1 MELVDG
7 KRVSRTT
14 VPLLDDLDHEDNRH
28 SEGDQQIR
36 VYYSPDDDLMPRPSV
51 TTIKDLRVDPDKDD
65 AIAGWEKRY
74 DGKSAYARPWWKDQM
89 EYKGHR
95 GTLIHFAILSAIGD
109 QLAGDVI
116 DASGDTYYHEVGDD
130 GWGREEYES
139 EYALKKWSKKAPSAN
154 TDRISFR
161 PRDNQYDGNHA
172 WDTAIREM
180 KWASAAFKTRMIDG
194 ETNPSLYTR
203 HPDDSP
209 IEGRLNG
216 AEILGL
222 EEFVYNTEYGYGGQY
237 DLLYKTTES
246 PSSDDE
252 ATRSSSTKNDDG
264 TVVLSD
270 LKTSSG
276 VRFDHKLQGAAY
288 KLAVESSL
296 DVEVDETEV
305 IRVYPDDEVVEVS
318 RSPQWDRTLE
328 GLEHEFLAL
337 VDKSKSEYQETLQAA
352 AEELNEPKQVPAND

>member
-7 KRVSRTT
+7 KRVSRTK
-14 VPLLDDLDHEDNRH
+14 VPLLDDLDHEDDRH

-36 VYYSPDDDLMPRPSV
+36 VYYSPDDDLMPKPSV
-51 TTIKDLRVDPDKDD
+51 TTIKDLRVDPEKAD
-65 AIAGWEKRY
+65 AIEGWEQRY

-95 GTLIHFAILSAIGD
+95 GTLVHFAILSAVGE
-109 QLAGDVI
+109 QLNGDV

-154 TDRISFR
+154 TDRISFQ

-172 WDTAIREM
+172 WDTAVREM
-180 KWASAAFKTRMIDG
+180 KWASAAFKARMIDG
-194 ETNPSLYTR
+194 EPNPSLYTQ
-203 HPDDSP
+203 HHDDSP
-209 IEGRLNG
+209 CKGRLKD

-237 DLLYKTTES
+237 DLLYET
-246 PSSDDE
+246 
-252 ATRSSSTKNDDG
+252 ADG
-264 TVVLSD
+264 CVVLSD

-288 KLAVESSL
+288 KLAVESSM
-296 DVEVDETEV
+296 DVTVDETEV

-318 RSPQWDRTLE
+318 RSSQWDRSLE
-328 GLEHEFLAL
+328 GLEHQFLGL
-337 VDKSKSEYQETLQAA
+337 VDESGVAYQETLKAA
-352 AEELNEPKQVPAND
+352 AERLNEPQEIPADD